1 MENNKS
7 MTYGNPLTD
16 LMWPEEKYESARELG
31 PHVCNRTE
39 FVQRT
44 FDKKWVRWE
53 LVDSTWERQEGEYPF
68 ASSGPRYVWIATG
81 VWHDRPDT
89 AMKESKDGYRK
100 RIT

>member
-1 MENNKS
+1 

-31 PHVCNRTE
+31 PHVCKKTE

-53 LVDSTWERQEGEYPF
+53 LVNTSYEPNEKEYPF
-68 ASSGPRYVWIATG
+68 QSETYAREMWIATG
-81 VWHDRPDT
+81 VWNDRPDK

>member
-1 MENNKS
+1 

-31 PHVCNRTE
+31 PHVCKKTE
-39 FVQRT
+39 FVQRA

-53 LVDSTWERQEGEYPF
+53 LVNTSYEPNEKEYPF
-68 ASSGPRYVWIATG
+68 QSETYAREMWIATG
-81 VWHDRPDT
+81 VWYDRPDK
-89 AMKESKDGYRK
+89 AMKEAKDGYRK